1 MFDPGLLKS
10 LSEAITNKN
19 INQIVKLFQQLDSR
33 AATDDPDS
41 FKKYLERK
49 SQRNELAGYC
59 GIVLLSIERRNKELI

>member
-33 AATDDPDS
+33 AATDDPNS

-49 SQRNELAGYC
+49 SQDNKLGGYC
-59 GIVLLSIERRNKELI
+59 KMVLLSIERRNEELT

>member
-1 MFDPGLLKS
+1 MFDPDLLNS
-10 LSEAITNKN
+10 LNEAITNKN

-49 SQRNELAGYC
+49 SQANELPGYC
-59 GIVLLSIERRNKELI
+59 VIVLLSIERRNKELT

>member
-1 MFDPGLLKS
+1 MFDPDLLKS
-10 LSEAITNKN
+10 LNEAITNKN

-49 SQRNELAGYC
+49 SQGNELAVYC
-59 GIVLLSIERRNKELI
+59 GIVLLSIERRNKELT